1 MDGGRP
7 AKAYEDKTE
16 IILIG
21 TQQQL
26 DKVNIARLEIG
37 QASRTII
44 ASSAVRNLGSWFDVN
59 LKMTEQINKT
69 CQSVYYHLR
78 NIRQIRKFL
87 TPAST
92 KLLIQG
98 VIMARIDYCNGLLYS
113 VLAVILQ
120 RLQNST
126 ARLITHTPSYCHIT
140 PVLLALK
147 AIYSLA
153 PAYISNLIHIKQC
166 SCYNLRS
173 NAGVISQDPTTKF
186 KCTLGDKSFTAASP
200 KIWNGLPDHSRKEN
214 DFDKFKRLIMTH
226 YFKKAYSDVS

>member
-1 MDGGRP
+1 MDGGGP
-7 AKAYEDKTE
+7 ARAYEDKTE

-37 QASRTII
+37 QASVAI

-69 CQSVYYHLR
+69 CQTFYYHLH

-98 VIMARIDYCNGLLYS
+98 VIMACIDYCNGPLYS
-113 VLAVILQ
+113 VLAVIVE
-120 RLQNST
+120 RLQNSA

-140 PVLLALK
+140 PCHALGLVKFRICYKIAVISFK
-147 AIYSLA
+147 AI
-153 PAYISNLIHIKQC
+153 
-166 SCYNLRS
+166 
-173 NAGVISQDPTTKF
+173 
-186 KCTLGDKSFTAASP
+186 
-200 KIWNGLPDHSRKEN
+200 
-214 DFDKFKRLIMTH
+214 
-226 YFKKAYSDVS
+226 

>member
-7 AKAYEDKTE
+7 AKVYEDKTE

-26 DKVNIARLEIG
+26 DKVSIAHLEIG
-37 QASRTII
+37 QASVSIV
-44 ASSAVRNLGSWFDVN
+44 SSAVRNFGSWFDVN

-69 CQSVYYHLR
+69 CQSVYYHLH

-120 RLQNST
+120 RLQNSA
-126 ARLITHTPSYCHIT
+126 ARLITHTPSNSHIT
-140 PVLLALK
+140 PVLLALHWFSGEVPICYKIAVISFK
-147 AIYSLA
+147 AIYNLG
-153 PAYISNLIHIKQC
+153 PAYL
-166 SCYNLRS
+166 
-173 NAGVISQDPTTKF
+173 
-186 KCTLGDKSFTAASP
+186 
-200 KIWNGLPDHSRKEN
+200 
-214 DFDKFKRLIMTH
+214 
-226 YFKKAYSDVS
+226 